1 MHTQT
6 QTQTR
11 TRTEDHADDR
21 DHAILEYL
29 HARRF
34 EDTAD
39 ALRTEARLAEPECP
53 PGETPATVAAALPF
67 TALEQRW
74 LCVVRLQARV
84 ADLEERVKALQVQV
98 RLGGAS
104 STSAAAPVAAAAAA
118 AAVGDAAHDADG
130 AAAAD
135 GEGRA
140 CLRFPHAPER
150 CTLVGHRA
158 AVTALAFHPAFTFVH
173 KRPRP
178 PSLAHAL

>member
-1 MHTQT
+1 MHTHTQAQT
-6 QTQTR
+6 HTQKHCGH
-11 TRTEDHADDR
+11 EDDR

-118 AAVGDAAHDADG
+118 VGDAAHDADG

-135 GEGRA
+135 SEGRA

-173 KRPRP
+173 KRPRL
-178 PSLAHAL
+178 PSLAPAL

>member
-1 MHTQT
+1 MLH
-6 QTQTR
+6 
-11 TRTEDHADDR
+11 R

-74 LCVVRLQARV
+74 LCVVRLQARI
-84 ADLEERVKALQVQV
+84 AELEERVKALQVQV
-98 RLGGAS
+98 RLGGGTTAA
-104 STSAAAPVAAAAAA
+104 SAAPTAPADTAAAAAA
-118 AAVGDAAHDADG
+118 AHDTDGTAAPAP
-130 AAAAD
+130 A

-140 CLRFPHAPER
+140 YLRFPHAPER

-158 AVTALAFHPAFTFVH
+158 AVTALAFHPAFTFVPMPTCTH
-173 KRPRP
+173 AH
-178 PSLAHAL
+178 SLAPVHTCAL